1 MKKKTQQLHTVP
13 IRKYQSEWQVNGE
26 LATFKQSLMWHCIV
40 ETDHLQADFE
50 CRLDPIIM
58 AVNYLALHLLI
69 HLTFSSRL
77 DFFNLHT
84 LGKKHRPFFARNWI
98 ASVFF
103 FLHCTIT
110 CAECDAISQAHGH
123 SRANKMCS
131 TVRFTFTMHKMKWF
145 MSYAKWITFI
155 TTKQCAGWL
164 MPAPALLHAE
174 IVVCWCTSQTS
185 TPSDILS
192 SRHIISRFCN
202 QEKFM
207 DSVAKTLHFTSCLAA
222 FFSLS
227 LSWFFF

>member
-1 MKKKTQQLHTVP
+1 MSIRSNNNGCQL
-13 IRKYQSEWQVNGE
+13 
-26 LATFKQSLMWHCIV
+26 
-40 ETDHLQADFE
+40 
-50 CRLDPIIM
+50 
-58 AVNYLALHLLI
+58 
-69 HLTFSSRL
+69 FSITSFDTL
-77 DFFNLHT
+77 DFFIATWLFQFTHT
-84 LGKKHRPFFARNWI
+84 RKKAPTIFRSKLNRQCFF
-98 ASVFF
+98 FF